1 MTKTFSIRLPSELL
15 EKIKMLA
22 KVERR
27 SVNAQVMY
35 MLEMYLRENP

>member
-27 SVNAQVMY
+27 SVNAQVIY